1 MTAAPE
7 TVRAVS
13 PLRNRNFA
21 LVWTSGLI
29 SDTGDWLLMIA
40 LPLFAFA
47 MTGSALGTSTVFIA
61 ELLPVLLFGSLF
73 GVLVDRWDHRTTMVV
88 INLLQG
94 LALLPLIFANGD
106 RLWIV
111 YVVAAVEAALAA
123 GLNPAKQSLL
133 PQLVTSDQLGPANSL
148 MAVSENVS
156 RLVGSPLGG
165 LVFAVWGL
173 PGVVILDAASYLV
186 SAVLVGVSRGN
197 AVQNPVDQSA
207 HPRPVGLW
215 HQWVDGFAI
224 IRRTSP
230 LGAILMIISV
240 GSVAQGIFL
249 VLFVVY
255 VVRVLQASDA
265 EVGLLRGVQAI
276 GGILGGLL
284 VGILIRRLSNRV
296 LVGYGYLLFGAL
308 ALLTW
313 NFWPLST
320 ATPFYVGLFIAMGIP
335 AVATSAGIMTTVQ
348 LVAPPGALGR
358 IVATIQT
365 AGQAAQGVGLV
376 AAGVLADQFGVVAIL
391 DTQAGLY
398 LLCGILALAFFTRPN
413 ATSVSTTTSPGRVG

>member
-1 MTAAPE
+1 VTAAPQ
-7 TVRAVS
+7 TARAVS

-47 MTGSALGTSTVFIA
+47 ITGSALGTSTVFIA

-94 LALLPLIFANGD
+94 LALLPLIFANED

-111 YVVAAVEAALAA
+111 YLVAAVEAALAA

-133 PQLVTSDQLGPANSL
+133 PQLVAADQLGPANSL

-156 RLVGSPLGG
+156 RFVGSPLGG
-165 LVFAVWGL
+165 LVFTVWGL
-173 PGVVILDAASYLV
+173 PGVVILDAASYLL
-186 SAVLVGVSRGN
+186 SAVLVGVSRSN
-197 AVQNPVDQSA
+197 AVQNPVDHSA

-215 HQWVDGFAI
+215 RQWAEGFAI
-224 IRRTSP
+224 IRRTRP
-230 LGAILMIISV
+230 LGAILTITAV
-240 GSVAQGIFL
+240 GSAAQGIFL

-276 GGILGGLL
+276 GGILGGIL
-284 VGILIRRLSNRV
+284 VGILIRRMSNRM
-296 LVGYGYLLFGAL
+296 LVGYGYLAFGAI

-320 ATPFYVGLFIAMGIP
+320 ATPYYAGFFIAMGIP
-335 AVATSAGIMTTVQ
+335 AVAASAGIMTTVQ
-348 LVAPPGALGR
+348 LVAPPGSLGR

-365 AGQAAQGVGLV
+365 AAQAAQGVGLL
-376 AAGVLADQFGVVAIL
+376 AAGILADRFGVVAIL
-391 DTQAGLY
+391 DTQAALY
-398 LLCGILALAFFTRPN
+398 LLCGILALALFSAPKRTE
-413 ATSVSTTTSPGRVG
+413 AHVAASTTT